1 MSLWQLFANLKMR
14 YGGSYDDA
22 GEIAEDASKLNLDK
36 IDVQP
41 FPWRHLIAKTKH
53 LVSCAGLVERILD
66 GDEETIALSKV
77 LQGRRIPV
85 TSSKWQ
91 KHIDCLESWRVIRIL
106 GKGHESRWVSTYFAV
121 PKGDSGEA
129 RSIFSGRGISE
140 QCRKSYPVNIL
151 DVRDLLRGAAALNP
165 STICFFSLDLRHW
178 FHQIDI
184 GKKLER
190 LFHIVIDG
198 VTYSWMRLPMVWT
211 WSPYVCQVLSWLLM
225 LHEEP
230 DDTPE
235 DRIFDSSTLKADSPP
250 SYLRFL
256 GGEGFCDSV
265 VRQFWSFHRKCR
277 SDGESKDEDP
287 P

>member
-91 KHIDCLESWRVIRIL
+91 KHIDCLESWRVIL
-106 GKGHESRWVSTYFAV
+106 MG
-121 PKGDSGEA
+121 
-129 RSIFSGRGISE
+129 
-140 QCRKSYPVNIL
+140 
-151 DVRDLLRGAAALNP
+151 
-165 STICFFSLDLRHW
+165 
-178 FHQIDI
+178 
-184 GKKLER
+184 
-190 LFHIVIDG
+190 
-198 VTYSWMRLPMVWT
+198 WT

-277 SDGESKDEDP
+277 SDGESKDVDP